1 VAESTATRR
10 LDARRIRRVIA
21 EGRRKGAESLP
32 KSVAR
37 VAGSYK
43 KQLVAMSVLSVVIGL
58 TESTMLLWIAQ
69 VALALSRNENEVS
82 VGFGREGGMEMLV
95 GQALLVLA
103 GLVLI
108 RLMAQFVATWITA
121 KTITS
126 LARGLRKGVISEY
139 LNANWNLKSQQR
151 SGRLQEI
158 VSNYIG
164 RVVTTVLAVSQILR
178 SSITFLTMGASAVAI
193 SPVIALGTAVT
204 LVGLAALL
212 RPLRLMSKAMA
223 RRSAKH
229 SMEFAQETAAIA
241 ATTQDIQVFG
251 IEDRILARAEK
262 RIRALES
269 AGYRARLG
277 RGLVP
282 NIFQAASA
290 LFVIAGLA
298 ILHFFVEGELGAL
311 SAIIL
316 IFLRSS
322 AYIQQLQSAYQRVHE
337 ASPYLELLAQT
348 RDELAAAAIDR
359 SGAPLSRVDRIEFA
373 EVAYS
378 YQEGPPALRDVSFAI
393 ERGETIGIVGPS
405 GAGKSTLVQLLLRLR
420 SPDEGVYLVNGLPA
434 GSFSYDDWTRRFAF
448 VPQEPHLLGGSVSQN
463 IAFFRPWVDQPA
475 VEQAA
480 CRAHIDKEIR
490 AMTSGY
496 DTWVGDDGR
505 RLSGGQRQR
514 VSIARALAGGADVVV
529 LDEPTSALDM
539 RSESLIQETIGEL
552 KGSAT
557 VIIIAHRLS
566 TLSACDRIM
575 VISEGRLQAFAS
587 ASTLVETNGFYREAV
602 QLSRLPQ

>member
-1 VAESTATRR
+1 MFNP
-10 LDARRIRRVIA
+10 RRIRSVMA
-21 EGRRKGAESLP
+21 EGRRKGAQSLLT
-32 KSVAR
+32 SVR
-37 VAGSYK
+37 QVAGSYK
-43 KQLVAMSVLSVVIGL
+43 KQLVAMSALSVVIGL

-69 VALALSRNENEVS
+69 IALALSRREDIVS
-82 VGFGREGGMEMLV
+82 VGFGREGGLELPV
-95 GQALLVLA
+95 GEALLVVA
-103 GLVLI
+103 GLVLV
-108 RLMAQFVATWITA
+108 RLLAQFVATWITA
-121 KTITS
+121 RTITS
-126 LARGLRKGVISEY
+126 LARNLRAGVIAEY
-139 LNANWNLKSQQR
+139 LNADWTLKSQQR

-193 SPVIALGTAVT
+193 SPTIALGTAVT

-223 RRSAKH
+223 RRSARH

-241 ATTQDIQVFG
+241 GTTQDIQVFG
-251 IEDRILARAEK
+251 VEDRILARAEK

-290 LFVIAGLA
+290 LFVIGGLA

-348 RDELAAAAIDR
+348 REQLAAAAIDR
-359 SGAPLSRVDRIEFA
+359 SGEPLPQVQRIEFA
-373 EVAYS
+373 GVGYS
-378 YQEGPPALRDVSFAI
+378 YPEGRSALRDISFRI

-420 SPDEGVYLVNGLPA
+420 SPDEGAFLVNGAPA
-434 GSFSYDDWTRRFAF
+434 DSYSYDDWTRRFAF
-448 VPQEPHLLGGSVSQN
+448 VPQEPHLLGGTAAQN
-463 IAFFRPWVDQPA
+463 IAFFRPWIDQDA
-475 VEQAA
+475 VEAA
-480 CRAHIDKEIR
+480 AQRAHIDQEIR
-490 AMTSGY
+490 ALPNGY
-496 DTWVGDDGR
+496 ESWIGDDGK

-514 VSIARALAGGADVVV
+514 LSIARALAGGADVIV

-539 RSESLIQETIGEL
+539 RSESLMQETIGEL
-552 KGSAT
+552 KGAAT

-575 VISEGRLQAFAS
+575 VVSEGRLQAFDEA
-587 ASTLVETNGFYREAV
+587 ARLVETNGFYREAV